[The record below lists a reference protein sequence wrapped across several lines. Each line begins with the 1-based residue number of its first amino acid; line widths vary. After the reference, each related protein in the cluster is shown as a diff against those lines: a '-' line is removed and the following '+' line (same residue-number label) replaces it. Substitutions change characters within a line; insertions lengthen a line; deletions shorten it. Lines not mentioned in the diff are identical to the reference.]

1 MKNKII
7 INKGTE
13 LDSYSLAKN
22 IALLSIEKKAYDVTL
37 IEIKELASFTDY
49 FVICSADSDTQV
61 KAIAD
66 YVIEEMRK
74 KDVRVWHS
82 EGYESLNWVLLDFVD
97 VVCHI
102 FCRDTRGY
110 YNIEKLWGDAKTEI
124 IEDVIETKEIKP
136 KKRVVRKTKNAKI
149 S

>member
-1 MKNKII
+1 M
-7 INKGTE
+7 
-13 LDSYSLAKN
+13 DSYSLAKDV
-22 IALLSIEKKAYDVTL
+22 AFLSIEKKAYDVTL

-66 YVIEEMRK
+66 YISEEMGK

-82 EGYESLNWVLLDFVD
+82 EGYESLRWVLLDFVD
-97 VVCHI
+97 VVVHV
-102 FCRDTRGY
+102 FHRDTRAF
-110 YNIEKLWGDAKTEI
+110 YNIEKIWGDAKTEI
-124 IEDVIETKEIKP
+124 ITDIIDTKEIKP

>member
-1 MKNKII
+1 M
-7 INKGTE
+7 
-13 LDSYSLAKN
+13 DSYSLAKDV
-22 IALLSIEKKAYDVTL
+22 AFLSIEKKAYDVTL

-66 YVIEEMRK
+66 YISEEMGK

-82 EGYESLNWVLLDFVD
+82 EGYESLRWVLLDFVD
-97 VVCHI
+97 VVVHV
-102 FCRDTRGY
+102 FHRDTRAF
-110 YNIEKLWGDAKTEI
+110 YNIEKIWGDAKTEI
-124 IEDVIETKEIKP
+124 ITDIIDTKETKP

>member
-1 MKNKII
+1 
-7 INKGTE
+7 

-49 FVICSADSDTQV
+49 FVVCSADSDAQV

-66 YVIEEMRK
+66 YVIEEMRM

-102 FCRDTRGY
+102 FRHDTRDY

-124 IEDVIETKEIKP
+124 INDVLEQKVIKS

>member
-1 MKNKII
+1 
-7 INKGTE
+7 
-13 LDSYSLAKN
+13 LDSYSLAKD
-22 IALLSIEKKAYDVTL
+22 IALLSFEKKAYDVKL

-49 FVICSADSDTQV
+49 FVVCSADSETQV

-66 YVIEEMRK
+66 YVEDEMRN

-97 VVCHI
+97 VVFHI
-102 FCRDTRGY
+102 FCRDTRNY
-110 YNIEKLWGDAKTEI
+110 YNIEKLWGDAKTESI
-124 IEDVIETKEIKP
+124 TDIAAEKEIKP